1 VVACV
6 LHTQADGAVSAQVRT
21 VSTMTADLA
30 ALSGWLRAQGVECVA
45 LESTG
50 VFWWPVFNLLEEQG
64 HRVVL
69 VNAAHMKAI
78 PGHKTD
84 IADSKWLADLLR
96 HGLLRPSFIPP
107 APIRALRELVRQRT
121 TLVQQRAQETNRLQ
135 KVLEG
140 ANIKLANVATDIL
153 GASGRAMLEAI
164 AQGEEQAE
172 VLAELAQGRLRAKL
186 PALLDHIAALE
197 ATIAALDEEVALA
210 VAPFEPAV
218 TLLLSLPG
226 VTRLAAAA
234 LMAEIGVDI
243 SQPRQD
249 PRRTRSRGDS
259 GHYGRRSD
267 AFPLWADA
275 SAPRCHHKE
284 DPRAGLRRR
293 PRG

>member
-1 VVACV
+1 MACV

-140 ANIKLANVATDIL
+140 W
-153 GASGRAMLEAI
+153 R
-164 AQGEEQAE
+164 
-172 VLAELAQGRLRAKL
+172 
-186 PALLDHIAALE
+186 
-197 ATIAALDEEVALA
+197 
-210 VAPFEPAV
+210 
-218 TLLLSLPG
+218 
-226 VTRLAAAA
+226 
-234 LMAEIGVDI
+234 
-243 SQPRQD
+243 
-249 PRRTRSRGDS
+249 RSRRVRSRRRCSRSWPRGACGPS
-259 GHYGRRSD
+259 CRRCSTTSPPWRRRSR
-267 AFPLWADA
+267 PWT
-275 SAPRCHHKE
+275 
-284 DPRAGLRRR
+284 RRWR
-293 PRG
+293 WPWPPSSRR